1 MKKLFLFLAIFLIV
15 PAVLADVTILAEQGI
30 YNLGNKI
37 RASAS
42 VLQETD
48 FDGLFKL
55 TISCDDYR
63 LQYYTTPLSLEQN
76 SRTAIDVPELTAT
89 SSMLGKCMITGDLT
103 TNDNL
108 IIEKKVSSAF
118 EVTHKLDVLP
128 VNAKIT
134 ALPSEP
140 VKIVGVVNEAFGN
153 NLLKANV
160 EVELDNSTYQADAVD
175 GKFDVLIELP
185 KNIKSGKHTIEI
197 TASDSKNNIGY
208 GSVELKI
215 IPVQN
220 YINLEVSEHSINPG
234 AKIGI
239 TPYLYDQADDLIN
252 DSVELEMA
260 YQNEEKI
267 FTKTVQS
274 NEKIEYEF
282 SQYAKP
288 GNYIL
293 TGAYK
298 NLQSQAAVNVSA
310 LREVKIK
317 YENQSVFIENIGN
330 VPFADELTF
339 IVQNELRKYPITK
352 KISVDPGKLLA
363 FDLSQEVPEG
373 FYNVMLEATGNAVA
387 AITEKIDESIGE
399 AASKEEVLAE
409 NTKIDDNRP
418 FYRRIASNF
427 NTISSSLVGAD
438 GILSRNPLIAPTIL
452 IGIILLL
459 AVKYGRKPL
468 MKLIRR
474 EKKEEPKEK

>member
-1 MKKLFLFLAIFLIV
+1 
-15 PAVLADVTILAEQGI
+15 
-30 YNLGNKI
+30 
-37 RASAS
+37 
-42 VLQETD
+42 
-48 FDGLFKL
+48 
-55 TISCDDYR
+55 
-63 LQYYTTPLSLEQN
+63 
-76 SRTAIDVPELTAT
+76 
-89 SSMLGKCMITGDLT
+89 
-103 TNDNL
+103 
-108 IIEKKVSSAF
+108 
-118 EVTHKLDVLP
+118 
-128 VNAKIT
+128 
-134 ALPSEP
+134 
-140 VKIVGVVNEAFGN
+140 
-153 NLLKANV
+153 
-160 EVELDNSTYQADAVD
+160 
-175 GKFDVLIELP
+175 
-185 KNIKSGKHTIEI
+185 
-197 TASDSKNNIGY
+197 
-208 GSVELKI
+208 
-215 IPVQN
+215 
-220 YINLEVSEHSINPG
+220 
-234 AKIGI
+234 GI